1 MSEVIQRWKDNPMK
15 MVSGS
20 LLAGTIGFAFAI
32 MPLTAGCEHEISHT
46 SETTQH
52 PNGTVSHE
60 DTTVTQQ
67 PNGDVVKETNK
78 QNP

>member
-1 MSEVIQRWKDNPMK
+1 MK
-15 MVSGS
+15 MVTGS
-20 LLAGTIGFAFAI
+20 LLTMCIGLGLAAL
-32 MPLTAGCEHEISHT
+32 PLTAGCEHEISHT

>member
-1 MSEVIQRWKDNPMK
+1 MK

-20 LLAGTIGFAFAI
+20 LSAMTIGFCFAAL
-32 MPLTAGCEHEISHT
+32 PLLGGCEHEISHS

-52 PNGTVSHE
+52 PNGTVSQQ